1 MLCSPEVLPVATMKS
16 SEVFEL
22 TTKGGASDFATVT
35 EICRS
40 LGPYC
45 LLGGLA
51 VNCYAE
57 PVYTLDADFV
67 VIASQTAALKRQ
79 LVSRGFSVESFP
91 YSLNAQ
97 AAESDLRIQF
107 STDPRYQSFPDR
119 AQEKE
124 VLGIS
129 VRVAA
134 LEDVVQRKL
143 WAYSDPQRRLS
154 KRKKDELDLL
164 RLGEAYPGVCSSFPE
179 ELRKLL
185 E

>member
-1 MLCSPEVLPVATMKS
+1 MKS
-16 SEVFEL
+16 QEVYEL
-22 TTKGGASDFATVT
+22 TTKGGASDFATVV

-51 VNCYAE
+51 VNCYVE

-67 VIASQTAALKRQ
+67 VIASQTAALERQ
-79 LVSRGFSVESFP
+79 LVARGFSVQTFP
-91 YSLNAQ
+91 HSLNAQ
-97 AAESDLRIQF
+97 APESELRIQF
-107 STDPRYQSFPDR
+107 TTDPRYQGFPDR
-119 AQEKE
+119 AQERE
-124 VLGIS
+124 VLGIP
-129 VRVAA
+129 VRVAD
-134 LEDVVQRKL
+134 LEDVVQGKL
-143 WAYSDPQRRLS
+143 WAYSDSQRRLS

-164 RLGEAYPGVCSSFPE
+164 RLGEAYPRFRDTYPE

>member
-1 MLCSPEVLPVATMKS
+1 MKS
-16 SEVFEL
+16 QEVYEL
-22 TTKGGASDFATVT
+22 TTRGGASDFATVVK
-35 EICRS
+35 ICRS

-45 LLGGLA
+45 LLEGFA
-51 VNCYAE
+51 VSCYVE

-67 VIASQTAALKRQ
+67 VIASQTAALERQ
-79 LVSRGFSVESFP
+79 LVARGFSVQTFP
-91 YSLNAQ
+91 HSLNTQ
-97 AAESDLRIQF
+97 APESELRIQF
-107 STDPRYQSFPDR
+107 STDPRYQGFLDR
-119 AQEKE
+119 AQERE

-134 LEDVVQRKL
+134 LEDVVQGKL

-164 RLGEAYPGVCSSFPE
+164 RLGEAYSGVRSSFPE